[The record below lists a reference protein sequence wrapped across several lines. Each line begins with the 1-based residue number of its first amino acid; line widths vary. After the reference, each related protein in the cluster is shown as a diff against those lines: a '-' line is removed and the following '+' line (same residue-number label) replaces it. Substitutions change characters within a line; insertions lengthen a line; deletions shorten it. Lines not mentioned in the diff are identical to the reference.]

1 MVQLAKEMRAEG
13 VPILEQGKAEE
24 DSVLAR
30 IASLVKTLVA
40 DCSSQEAGLQEK
52 ACRELRH
59 LARTSSEHK
68 DLIGKLGGIDAVIKT
83 MKANSKKGKR
93 QAGPISTLEDIAAR
107 HAKNCED
114 LLNLGGVETVLEALE
129 QHLKDP
135 SVQ

>member
-40 DCSSQEAGLQEK
+40 ECSSQEAGLQEK

-59 LARTSSEHK
+59 LARTSSENK
-68 DLIGKLGGIDAVIKT
+68 DLIGKLGGIDAVIRT
-83 MKANSKKGKR
+83 MKANAKRGKV
-93 QAGPISTLEDIAAR
+93 QGSPISALEDIAAR
-107 HAKNCED
+107 HVQNSQALMK
-114 LLNLGGVETVLEALE
+114 LGGVETVLQAMA
-129 QHLKDP
+129 
-135 SVQ
+135 